1 MTQSRLIILGALA
14 FLGYLLVQSS
24 FFVVHQTQ
32 QALVLQFGNP
42 VRVVQE
48 PGLNVKIPLIQDVEL
63 QERRIL
69 NFDAPAEEI
78 VAGDQRRLVV
88 DAFARWRIT
97 DPLQFYQAVRTEAV
111 ALQRLE
117 TLIDA
122 SLRES
127 VGGRKSDDVVSGAR
141 SEMMQAIAESVN
153 VKATDYGIEIVDVR
167 LRRVDLPQSNSEA
180 IYRRMQAERER
191 EVREARAEG
200 AEDAQ
205 RARADADRQVTVLL
219 AEAEKTSQILRGE
232 GDQERNRIFAEAY
245 GKDKE
250 FFDFYRSMQA
260 YREALSKDG
269 TSMVLSPDSEFFRFF
284 GDEKGR

>member
-191 EVREARAEG
+191 EAREARAEG